1 MMTSITPHR
10 SGLPAY
16 LALAYLL
23 LIAYASLSPFVGWS
37 EPAGLAF
44 LDTVWPRYYTRF
56 DLTLNFLAYLP
67 LGFLLGLAAL
77 GRFGPIVAALL
88 AALAATALSFT
99 MELAQAY
106 LPGRISS
113 NADLLANALG
123 GFAGAAMAARMGRWP
138 LFAVHLAQLRRDWFV
153 PGNRADLGLAL
164 LGLWF
169 FTQINPSLP
178 LAGTLEMMP
187 VENYPLSRPGE
198 FSLMAAL
205 SVTLNLTAVGLLLRR
220 IARSAWLAV
229 RVSALLIATASLIKL
244 AAGWMLLK
252 PEAAL
257 LWLSPEAMV
266 GLVYGGFLLI
276 FTLPAGAR
284 TVTGLCAIT
293 LVTAIATAQIQ
304 PQAASAATALRLF
317 NWHYGQ
323 LLNYTGLARFVAG
336 LWPLLALGYLYLI
349 RKPSAA
355 YNSSVRMEP
364 E

>member
-23 LIAYASLSPFVGWS
+23 LIAYASLSPFVGWT
-37 EPAGLAF
+37 EPAELAF
-44 LDTVWPRYYTRF
+44 LDTAWPRYYTRF

-77 GRFGPIVAALL
+77 GRFGPVAAALL

-123 GFAGAAMAARMGRWP
+123 GFAGAVMAARMGRWP

-153 PGNRADLGLAL
+153 SGNWADLGLAL

-169 FTQINPSLP
+169 FTQINPSIP
-178 LAGTLEMMP
+178 LAGALEMAP
-187 VENYPLSRPGE
+187 VADPLLSWPRE

-205 SVTLNLTAVGLLLRR
+205 SVALNLTAVGLLLRR
-220 IARSAWLAV
+220 IARSAWLAM
-229 RVSALLIATASLIKL
+229 RVSAFLIAAASLIKL
-244 AAGWMLLK
+244 AAGWLLLK

-257 LWLSPEAMV
+257 LWFSPEALV
-266 GLVYGGFLLI
+266 GIAYGGFLLI
-276 FTLPAGAR
+276 FTLPANAR
-284 TVTGLCAIT
+284 TVTGLCAT
-293 LVTAIATAQIQ
+293 ALVAAIATAQFQ
-304 PQAASAATALRLF
+304 PQAASAATALGLF
-317 NWHYGQ
+317 NWRYGQ

-336 LWPLLALGYLYLI
+336 LWPFLALAYLYLS
-349 RKPSAA
+349 PSPGNGAG
-355 YNSSVRMEP
+355 RDQ
-364 E
+364 

>member
-37 EPAGLAF
+37 EPAAGLAF
-44 LDTVWPRYYTRF
+44 LDTAWPRYYTRF
-56 DLTLNFLAYLP
+56 DLALNFLAYLP

-77 GRFGPIVAALL
+77 GRFGPVAAALL
-88 AALAATALSFT
+88 AALAATALSFI

-123 GFAGAAMAARMGRWP
+123 GFAGAVMAARMGRWP

-153 PGNRADLGLAL
+153 PGADLGLAL

-178 LAGTLEMMP
+178 LAGALETTP
-187 VENYPLSRPGE
+187 VADHPLLRSGE

-205 SVTLNLTAVGLLLRR
+205 SVTLNLMAVGLLLRK
-220 IARSAWLAV
+220 ITRSAWLAV
-229 RVSALLIATASLIKL
+229 LVSALLIAAASLIKL
-244 AAGWMLLK
+244 AAGWLLLK
-252 PEAAL
+252 PEAVL
-257 LWLSPEAMV
+257 LWLSPEALM
-266 GLVYGGFLLI
+266 GIAYGGFLLI
-276 FTLPAGAR
+276 FTLPASAR
-284 TVTGLCAIT
+284 TVTSLCAIT
-293 LVTAIATAQIQ
+293 LVAAIASAQFQ
-304 PQAASAATALRLF
+304 PQAASAATALGLF
-317 NWHYGQ
+317 NWRYGQ
-323 LLNYTGLARFVAG
+323 LLNYTGLAKFVAG
-336 LWPLLALGYLYLI
+336 LWPFLALAYLYLL
-349 RKPSAA
+349 PSPGNGAG
-355 YNSSVRMEP
+355 RDQ
-364 E
+364 